1 MKKLMLFIAIII
13 ASGTISTYANGEKVH
28 LKLVFEAVDVQ
39 GNRDTAEFAIRD
51 RATNGLDPELGE
63 VNLYGVPPQGD
74 LDIRLVQRKVEAID
88 EYSSWLRA
96 ESPLGFIT
104 FSDNIDLKK
113 DYRSNVDL
121 KTEDTRQFAIKIFA
135 KYYPISVKILS
146 ISNYNSIEDFKYFSE
161 IMISTFDET
170 ITDRMLY
177 NSVIDNND
185 SNSCY
190 FYHFLDK
197 IDPAITYESND
208 TIYDFIAQPKLIEY
222 SYSGRDFTF
231 LDSTSRNYVLGG
243 KFILAGMNGKVQEA
257 NNTIKLYPNPSNN
270 NVIISEGN
278 VGDTFEVVNSA
289 GDKISN
295 FAVEVFPYSYDV
307 SALPAGVY
315 YIINTTSGNGFGKFV
330 KE

>member
-13 ASGTISTYANGEKVH
+13 ATSTISTYANGEKVH
-28 LKLVFEAVDVQ
+28 LKLVFEAVDAQ

-74 LDIRLVQRKVEAID
+74 LDIRLVQRQAIN
-88 EYSSWLRA
+88 ENKSWLSA
-96 ESPLGFIT
+96 GYPFATISFPY
-104 FSDNIDLKK
+104 NMDLKK

-121 KTEDTRQFAIKIFA
+121 LWSKDSRKFAVKVFA
-135 KYYPISVKILS
+135 KYYPISVNILN
-146 ISNYNSIEDFKYFSE
+146 ISNHNSIDDIRDCSE
-161 IMISTFDET
+161 IAIMTFDET
-170 ITDRMLY
+170 ITDRVF
-177 NSVIDNND
+177 NSVTDDND
-185 SNSCY
+185 SNSCG
-190 FYHFLDK
+190 YHSLIYK
-197 IDPAITYESND
+197 IDTTITYMNND
-208 TIYDFIAQPKLIEY
+208 TIYNFKAQPELIELGN
-222 SYSGRDFTF
+222 SGRGFTF
-231 LDSTSRNYVLGG
+231 LDSASRNYVLGG
-243 KFILAGMNGKVQEA
+243 KYVPDGLNGEVQEID
-257 NNTIKLYPNPSNN
+257 NSIKLYPNPSNGF
-270 NVIISEGN
+270 VAISEGN

-295 FAVEVFPYSYDV
+295 FAVEVFPFSYDV

>member
-28 LKLVFEAVDVQ
+28 LKLVFEAVDAQ

-74 LDIRLVQRKVEAID
+74 LDIRLVQRTKND
-88 EYSSWLRA
+88 SNLPWLRSSTYDISFP
-96 ESPLGFIT
+96 E
-104 FSDNIDLKK
+104 NVDLKK

-121 KTEDTRQFAIKIFA
+121 KSDDSRIFALKVFA
-135 KYYPISVKILS
+135 KYYPINVNLLN
-146 ISNYNSIEDFKYFSE
+146 ISNYNSIDDIYNYDE
-161 IMISTFDET
+161 ISVVSFDESNVV
-170 ITDRMLY
+170 DAY
-177 NSVIDNND
+177 NLVLDNNNN
-185 SNSCY
+185 NSCIY
-190 FYHFLDK
+190 SYTLDK
-197 IDPAITYESND
+197 VDTAISYKNND
-208 TIYDFIAQPKLIEY
+208 TIYNFIAEPELIRY
-222 SYSGRDFTF
+222 SNGGRTYTF
-231 LDSTSRNYVLGG
+231 GDSVSKNYILKGKYVLYSLEGG
-243 KFILAGMNGKVQEA
+243 INDNLKND
-257 NNTIKLYPNPSNN
+257 IKLYPNPSNGF
-270 NVIISEGN
+270 VAISEGN
-278 VGDTFEVVNSA
+278 EGDTFEIVNSA

-295 FAVEVFPYSYDV
+295 FAVEVFPFSYDV

>member
-13 ASGTISTYANGEKVH
+13 ASGTIGTYANGEKVH
-28 LKLVFEAVDVQ
+28 LKLVFEAVDAQ

-74 LDIRLVQRKVEAID
+74 LDIRLVQRKAIN
-88 EYSSWLRA
+88 EKKAWLSA
-96 ESPLGFIT
+96 GYPFATISFA
-104 FSDNIDLKK
+104 DNMDLKK

-121 KTEDTRQFAIKIFA
+121 LWNEDSRKFAVKVLA
-135 KYYPISVKILS
+135 KYYPISVNILS
-146 ISNYNSIEDFKYFSE
+146 ISNHNSIDDIRSSSE
-161 IMISTFDET
+161 IGIMTFDET
-170 ITDRMLY
+170 ITDRVF
-177 NSVIDNND
+177 NSVTDDND
-185 SNSCY
+185 SNSCIY
-190 FYHFLDK
+190 NSSIYK
-197 IDPAITYESND
+197 IDTTITYKNND
-208 TIYDFIAQPKLIEY
+208 TIYNFKAQPELIEY
-222 SYSGRDFTF
+222 GNSGKGFTF
-231 LDSTSRNYVLGG
+231 LDSASRNYVLGG
-243 KFILAGMNGKVQEA
+243 KYIPAGSGGDVQEID
-257 NNTIKLYPNPSNN
+257 NSIKLYPNPSNN

-278 VGDTFEVVNSA
+278 AGDTFEVVNSA

>member
-28 LKLVFEAVDVQ
+28 LKLVFEAVDAQ

-74 LDIRLVQRKVEAID
+74 LDIRLVQRTKND
-88 EYSSWLRA
+88 SNLPWLRSSTYDISFP
-96 ESPLGFIT
+96 E
-104 FSDNIDLKK
+104 NVDLKK

-121 KTEDTRQFAIKIFA
+121 KSDDSRIFALKVFA
-135 KYYPISVKILS
+135 KYYPINVNLLN
-146 ISNYNSIEDFKYFSE
+146 ISNYNSIDDIYNYDE
-161 IMISTFDET
+161 ISVVSFDESNVV
-170 ITDRMLY
+170 DAY
-177 NSVIDNND
+177 NLVLDNNNN
-185 SNSCY
+185 NSCIY
-190 FYHFLDK
+190 SYTLDK
-197 IDPAITYESND
+197 VDTAISYKNND
-208 TIYDFIAQPKLIEY
+208 TIYNFIAEPELIRY
-222 SYSGRDFTF
+222 SNGGRTYTF
-231 LDSTSRNYVLGG
+231 GDSVSKNYILKGKYVLYSLEGG
-243 KFILAGMNGKVQEA
+243 INDNLKND
-257 NNTIKLYPNPSNN
+257 IKLYPNPSNGF
-270 NVIISEGN
+270 VAISEGN
-278 VGDTFEVVNSA
+278 EGDTFEIVNSA

-295 FAVEVFPYSYDV
+295 FAVEVFPFSYNV

>member
-28 LKLVFEAVDVQ
+28 LKLVFEAVDAQ

-74 LDIRLVQRKVEAID
+74 LDIRLVQRKVENKDNI
-88 EYSSWLRA
+88 WLNGA
-96 ESPLGFIT
+96 FLLPIYGFT
-104 FSDNIDLKK
+104 NNIDLKK
-113 DYRSNVDL
+113 DYRENAIMIPAGSRDFVL
-121 KTEDTRQFAIKIFA
+121 KVYA
-135 KYYPISVKILS
+135 KYYPVDVYILS
-146 ISNYNSIEDFKYFSE
+146 ISNQNSL
-161 IMISTFDET
+161 STIDIKSGEHIAMTTYDEPLGT
-170 ITDRMLY
+170 STGWQID
-177 NSVIDNND
+177 SDNNNFCFYKTNFNLETAEQYKTII
-185 SNSCY
+185 NS
-190 FYHFLDK
+190 
-197 IDPAITYESND
+197 D
-208 TIYDFIAQPKLIEY
+208 TIYNFISNPVLLNCF
-222 SYSGRDFTF
+222 SRNNSFS
-231 LDSTSRNYVLGG
+231 DSTSRNMLLGFNCFPSG
-243 KFILAGMNGKVQEA
+243 FGNVEIMDNS
-257 NNTIKLYPNPSNN
+257 IKLYPNPSNN

-278 VGDTFEVVNSA
+278 AGDTFEVVNSA

>member
-28 LKLVFEAVDVQ
+28 LKLVFEAVDAQ

-74 LDIRLVQRKVEAID
+74 LDIRLVQRTKND
-88 EYSSWLRA
+88 SNLPWLRSSTYDISFP
-96 ESPLGFIT
+96 E
-104 FSDNIDLKK
+104 NVDLKK

-121 KTEDTRQFAIKIFA
+121 KSDDSRIFALKVFA
-135 KYYPISVKILS
+135 KYYPINVNLLN
-146 ISNYNSIEDFKYFSE
+146 ISNYNSIDDIYNYDE
-161 IMISTFDET
+161 ISVVSFDESNEV
-170 ITDRMLY
+170 DAY
-177 NSVIDNND
+177 NLVLDNNNN
-185 SNSCY
+185 NSCIY
-190 FYHFLDK
+190 SYTLDK
-197 IDPAITYESND
+197 VDTAISYKNND
-208 TIYDFIAQPKLIEY
+208 TIYNFIAEPELIRY
-222 SYSGRDFTF
+222 SNGGRTYTF
-231 LDSTSRNYVLGG
+231 GDSVSKNYILKGKYVLYSLEGG
-243 KFILAGMNGKVQEA
+243 INDNLKND
-257 NNTIKLYPNPSNN
+257 IKLYPNPSNGF
-270 NVIISEGN
+270 VAISEGN
-278 VGDTFEVVNSA
+278 EGDTFEIVNSA

-295 FAVEVFPYSYDV
+295 FAVEVFPFSYDV